1 MRIDFSDIKGV
12 CVGNAQDDNAAT
24 GVTVFRFTTPG
35 RAAVEVF
42 GGGPAS
48 RETETIATE
57 RNHPLNALVFSGG
70 SAYGLAASD
79 GVMRCL
85 ESHGIGYD
93 TGIAVVPIVCQSC
106 IYDLGYGSFAVR
118 PDAGMGYEA
127 CEASF
132 SGNDPRSGN
141 VGAGT
146 GATVGKAAGMGQ
158 SQKSGIGYSAVQLG
172 KLQVGVAV
180 VLNSYGDIYFAG
192 KKIAGMRT
200 PDHNAFADSYE
211 TLMQTT
217 GDNLFTSTTNTTL
230 AAVFTNG
237 DFTPAELKHLAQMAS
252 AGMARSINPAFTTA
266 DGDTIYAVSVGE
278 EGEKVA
284 ASIDVAGALAATL
297 LEEAIADAVS
307 SVAAN

>member
-1 MRIDFSDIKGV
+1 MRIDFSDINGV
-12 CVGNAQDDNAAT
+12 SVGNAQDDNAGT
-24 GVTVFRFTTPG
+24 GVTVFRFIKPA

-106 IYDLGYGSFAVR
+106 IYDLGYGSATVR
-118 PDAGMGYEA
+118 PDAAMGYKA
-127 CEASF
+127 CEATF

-146 GATVGKAAGMGQ
+146 GATVGKAAGM
-158 SQKSGIGYSAVQLG
+158 
-172 KLQVGVAV
+172 
-180 VLNSYGDIYFAG
+180 
-192 KKIAGMRT
+192 
-200 PDHNAFADSYE
+200 
-211 TLMQTT
+211 
-217 GDNLFTSTTNTTL
+217 
-230 AAVFTNG
+230 
-237 DFTPAELKHLAQMAS
+237 
-252 AGMARSINPAFTTA
+252 
-266 DGDTIYAVSVGE
+266 
-278 EGEKVA
+278 
-284 ASIDVAGALAATL
+284 
-297 LEEAIADAVS
+297 
-307 SVAAN
+307 